1 MGVDDARVRDAE
13 ALGAQGFQPEII
25 DPGGD
30 CPLDALIE
38 QEEDLSFRKTG
49 QAMGALLMVKIPELE
64 LPDIVNEDYSMEK
77 INQAIMKTV
86 LGA

>member
-1 MGVDDARVRDAE
+1 VRECARLFANDILWQNAIKE
-13 ALGAQGFQPEII
+13 NKAFAKAFF
-25 DPGGD
+25 
-30 CPLDALIE
+30 LDALIE

>member
-1 MGVDDARVRDAE
+1 MRECARLFANDILWQNAIKE
-13 ALGAQGFQPEII
+13 NKAFAKAFF
-25 DPGGD
+25 
-30 CPLDALIE
+30 LDALIE

>member
-1 MGVDDARVRDAE
+1 VRECARLFTNDILWQNAIKE
-13 ALGAQGFQPEII
+13 NKAFAKAFF
-25 DPGGD
+25 
-30 CPLDALIE
+30 LDALIE

>member
-1 MGVDDARVRDAE
+1 MRECARLFTNDILWQNAIKE
-13 ALGAQGFQPEII
+13 NKAFAKAFF
-25 DPGGD
+25 
-30 CPLDALIE
+30 LDALIE

>member
-1 MGVDDARVRDAE
+1 VRECARLFNNDILWQNAIKE
-13 ALGAQGFQPEII
+13 NKAFAKAFF
-25 DPGGD
+25 
-30 CPLDALIE
+30 LDALIE

>member
-1 MGVDDARVRDAE
+1 
-13 ALGAQGFQPEII
+13 
-25 DPGGD
+25 
-30 CPLDALIE
+30 
-38 QEEDLSFRKTG
+38 
-49 QAMGALLMVKIPELE
+49 MVKIPELE